1 MNLGQPKQK
10 STVISY
16 GEIRPLTDKAN
27 KVTTAHMLSDAH
39 RYHDLKSIE
48 TMQQELIRE
57 KVLLG
62 AFMTKF
68 LDKFERKMNADKVD
82 TPIWDLYHAKMREYN
97 RLDGLIKCAQYYLDH
112 P

>member
-1 MNLGQPKQK
+1 M
-10 STVISY
+10 
-16 GEIRPLTDKAN
+16 
-27 KVTTAHMLSDAH
+27 TTAHMLSDAY
-39 RYHDLKSIE
+39 RYHDRKSLE

-68 LDKFERKMNADKVD
+68 LDKFERKMKADKVD

-97 RLDGLIKCAQYYLDH
+97 RLDGLVKCAQYYLEH
-112 P
+112 L

>member
-1 MNLGQPKQK
+1 MQLGQPKQR
-10 STVISY
+10 SSVNSY
-16 GEIRPLTDKAN
+16 GEIHPLTVKVN

-39 RYHDLKSIE
+39 RYHDVQALEK
-48 TMQQELIRE
+48 MQQELIRE

-97 RLDGLIKCAQYYLDH
+97 RVDGLIKCAQYYLDH